1 MLDLKTF
8 SPDVL
13 YAFVYQN
20 DQPGTYPYHSH
31 EFLELSIML
40 QGTSRYHIEGLH
52 QEIHAGQA
60 LLFNPGVHHQET
72 QPPNTHSTQLH
83 IGFRHV
89 ALPGLKPDFLP
100 FAQSIVDLG
109 DQKMAFFE
117 CAHRIAEENKA
128 GSAFGHDLMLQ
139 AQIVELL
146 CVLIRALPNNQVV
159 ADHFESV
166 TQVHTSVE
174 QQALV
179 AQAEYYLQAHY
190 QSGVTVAAVAE
201 ALHVSPSYL
210 SRTFKALKGE
220 NPMSYL
226 TALRLNQ
233 AKQLLDETNLPI
245 NQVSGVVGY
254 QDPFYFS
261 RLFKQHFGQSP
272 SQMQSEH

>member
-20 DQPGTYPYHSH
+20 DKPGTYPYHSH
-31 EFLELSIML
+31 AFLELSIML
-40 QGTSRYHIEGLH
+40 QGASRYHIEGLH
-52 QEIHAGQA
+52 REIHAGQA

-83 IGFRHV
+83 IGFRHI
-89 ALPGLKPDFLP
+89 ALPRLKPDFLP

-109 DQKMAFFE
+109 DQKQAFL
-117 CAHRIAEENKA
+117 ANALRIAEETKVT
-128 GSAFGHDLMLQ
+128 SAFGHELMLQ

-146 CVLIRALPNNQVV
+146 CCLIRALPNNPVA

-166 TQVHTSVE
+166 APAHASVE

-190 QSGVTVAAVAE
+190 QTGVSVAEVAE
-201 ALHVSPSYL
+201 ALHVSTSYL

-220 NPMSYL
+220 SPMSYL

-272 SQMQSEH
+272 SQIQSDH